1 MRSAERAFSAA
12 CALAV
17 SVALSGCATINDI
30 GETLGLSSSAAEKT
44 GDAAKTG
51 SAATANAT
59 AKSATAA
66 TGAKA
71 EPAKPEARAISPESQ
86 RSFDLARQALAA
98 GRTADAERGFVALT
112 RSDPDLSGPY
122 ANLGLIHRRAGR
134 TAEATAALQKAV
146 ELSPDSA
153 ELHNQLGV
161 TYRMAGAFDRAKASY
176 ERAIALDPA
185 YAPAVLN
192 LGILYD
198 LYLWD
203 GARALELY
211 DRYMQLTP
219 GGDDQVRRWITDLRN
234 RTARKDAPARKEQG

>member
-1 MRSAERAFSAA
+1 MRSADRAFTTACAVAA
-12 CALAV
+12 CVALA
-17 SVALSGCATINDI
+17 GCAAIDD
-30 GETLGLSSSAAEKT
+30 TLGLSSSTPSEKT
-44 GDAAKTG
+44 QPGNAATVAK
-51 SAATANAT
+51 SAATAPD
-59 AKSATAA
+59 
-66 TGAKA
+66 GAKT
-71 EPAKPEARAISPESQ
+71 EPAKIEARAVSPDAQ
-86 RSFDLARQALAA
+86 RTFDLARQALAA

-146 ELSPDSA
+146 ELSPKSA

-176 ERAIALDPA
+176 EQAIALDPA

-211 DRYMQLTP
+211 DRYLQLTP

-234 RTARKDAPARKEQG
+234 RTARKEVPPRKEQG